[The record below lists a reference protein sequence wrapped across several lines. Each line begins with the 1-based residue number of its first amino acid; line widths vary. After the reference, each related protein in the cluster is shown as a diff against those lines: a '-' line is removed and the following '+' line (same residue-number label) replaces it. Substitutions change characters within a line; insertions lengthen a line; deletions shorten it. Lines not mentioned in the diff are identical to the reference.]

1 MSTDAITATRRDTR
15 KRDAQR
21 PAGEESPHET
31 AEVSERHEVDRLN
44 PDASAEQPCYYC
56 ITAAV
61 RRSWASSGYT
71 ALRGIECR
79 FEDGVLIIRGSVS
92 SFYYKQMAQ
101 ELVRCVDGV
110 DQIVNEL
117 AVPLCDTTKNK
128 HDNQEN

>member
-1 MSTDAITATRRDTR
+1 MCTGMITATRRDAR
-15 KRDAQR
+15 KRDEKR
-21 PAGEESPHET
+21 PAGEESPEET
-31 AEVSERHEVDRLN
+31 ADVSEQRHEVDRLK
-44 PDASAEQPCYYC
+44 PDASAEQPCHCC
-56 ITAAV
+56 IAAAV
-61 RRSWASSGYT
+61 RRSWSSSGYT

-117 AVPLCDTTKNK
+117 VVPLCNKTKNE
-128 HDNQEN
+128 HCD